1 MKYGDGSPLGIWGR
15 FSNFSSLMEN
25 RPHICP
31 HISIF
36 LRREIQMSKKHDKE
50 KMKGSVYYKLR
61 LVIPVMLTVLT
72 AMIVL
77 ATSVGAVSVPFL
89 ETVKIILKNWGL
101 LKNIS
106 FTEGWE
112 SIIFYVRF
120 PRVVTT
126 VIVGAALGTSGA
138 VMQGMFR
145 NPMAD
150 PGILGVSSGAS
161 LGAVIAIYLGVFT
174 KNIFYMPIF
183 ASAGALLAAFIVFML
198 SSRDSKIPV
207 MNMILS
213 GMVVSTFLGAITTA
227 ILSFI
232 RSDQVKQ
239 FLFWTVGN
247 LNGTRWEDV
256 KIATFPVIICIFVL
270 LFFSRDLNTM
280 MLGEEEAQAVGLN
293 PSRTRKL
300 ILLFSSI
307 LTAAAV
313 SVSGT
318 ISFVGLIVPHIM
330 RLLIGPDH
338 RILIPASALGG
349 AIFLL
354 LCDLIGRTIV
364 APGELGV
371 GIITSIIGAPY
382 FLFLLNR
389 ARKEG
394 VTL

>member
-1 MKYGDGSPLGIWGR
+1 
-15 FSNFSSLMEN
+15 
-25 RPHICP
+25 
-31 HISIF
+31 
-36 LRREIQMSKKHDKE
+36 MSKKHDKE